1 MIKNVMAFGNIGQS
15 FVGGDRCYKHMYE
28 RVVLQVRT
36 AVMLYSDKWCFWESA
51 WILTSGSCDDHTRIP
66 LDANFV
72 C

>member
-36 AVMLYSDKWCFWESA
+36 VVMLYSDKWCF
-51 WILTSGSCDDHTRIP
+51 
-66 LDANFV
+66 
-72 C
+72 